1 MIILNENKLF
11 LKFCKRND
19 GNGEEVDLVELA
31 QYYLKE
37 LINKRLHVES
47 ETLRSNEELATF
59 IKFAI
64 TCPNNFYV
72 SAHIYDVIK
81 SGLPN
86 FCAVALAIASIG
98 YEPRGIRIDSQDCV
112 DNSHEIRGMFKR
124 IDEQ

>member
-1 MIILNENKLF
+1 MISLDENKLF
-11 LKFCKRND
+11 FKLCKRND
-19 GNGEEVDLVELA
+19 GNGVEVDLVKLA
-31 QYYLKE
+31 QNYLHQ
-37 LINKRLHVES
+37 LIDKKLHVES
-47 ETLRSNEELATF
+47 EKFRSNEELATF

-98 YEPRGIRIDSQDCV
+98 YEPRGIRIDSQNCV
-112 DNSHEIRGMFKR
+112 DNSNEIRGMFKR
-124 IDEQ
+124 IDEK